1 MTYLPSTFVVTLNP
15 TQRLKNSYMTL
26 LARIQSRL
34 HNFQHF
40 TRRVWALSAPYFRSE
55 DKWRARG
62 LLAAIVVL
70 NLAAV
75 YMLVLL
81 NEWNRVFY
89 DALQNKDEPVF
100 WTQLA
105 RFTYLAFAF
114 IIIAVYKFYLT
125 QLLEV
130 RWRAWMTA
138 HYLQRWLADHAFYTL
153 ELARFSGDTT
163 NHQTT
168 SDNPD
173 QRIQEDINLFTTYSV
188 SLSMGL
194 LNAVVTLLSFIGI
207 LWSLSGAF
215 SFTLGGASYTI
226 PGFMVWMAVLY
237 CVVGSV
243 ITHYIGRPQIKLN
256 FEQQR
261 YEADF
266 RHHMVR
272 VREYSESIALDK
284 GEAVERAQLDLRFS
298 RVLANYLLLIKKQKN
313 LVWFTNFFGQAA
325 VVFPFI
331 VAAPRF
337 FSGAIQLGQLIQIS
351 SAFGRVQDSL
361 SWLVDNYSA
370 LAAWRA
376 TTDRLTSFEDNIK
389 ALGQQVRALSAINSE
404 ANSKAAATEP
414 TTLSARDLTLSL
426 PTGQVLLSGLSLSA
440 SAGDS
445 VLFKGPSGSGKSTL
459 FRAFAGIWPFSTGH
473 TRLPPGTMF
482 IPQRPYFPNGPLRDA
497 LAYPEP
503 AARYSDEALKQALQD
518 ALLPQLVNQLDTLD
532 AWGQK
537 LSGGEQQRLA
547 IARVLLKKPQWIFA
561 DEATSALDEA
571 AEKALYEKLQ
581 AHVTAVQGGMVS
593 IAHRPSVA
601 AFHNRQWTLE
611 KLPDG
616 APALYGLNDGPL
628 KNLP

>member
-1 MTYLPSTFVVTLNP
+1 
-15 TQRLKNSYMTL
+15 MTL
-26 LARIQSRL
+26 PARIAEKFG
-34 HNFQHF
+34 NFKHF
-40 TRRVWALSAPYFRSE
+40 ASRVWALSAPYFRSE
-55 DKWRARG
+55 DKWKARG
-62 LLAAIVVL
+62 LLAAIVLL
-70 NLAAV
+70 NLGAV

-89 DALQNKDEPVF
+89 DALQNKDAAVF
-100 WTQLA
+100 WTQLG

-114 IIIAVYKFYLT
+114 IIIAVYRFYLT

-138 HYLQRWLADHAFYTL
+138 HYLQRWLNDHAFYKM
-153 ELARFSGDTT
+153 ELARFTGEGKASAG
-163 NHQTT
+163 T

-173 QRIQEDINLFTTYSV
+173 QRIQEDINLFTTYSI

-194 LNAVVTLLSFIGI
+194 LNAVVTLVSFVGI

-215 SFTLGGASYTI
+215 AFTLGGTSYSI

-243 ITHYIGRPQIKLN
+243 ITHYIGRPQIRLN
-256 FEQQR
+256 FQQQKV
-261 YEADF
+261 EADF

-284 GEAVERAQLDLRFS
+284 GEAVERAQLDTRFAA
-298 RVLANYLLLIKKQKN
+298 VLANYLQLIKKQKN

-337 FSGAIQLGQLIQIS
+337 FSGAIQLGQLMQIS

-376 TTDRLTSFEDNIK
+376 TTDRLTSFEDNIS
-389 ALGQQVRALSAINSE
+389 AVAQQGRTQRAINLI
-404 ANSKAAATEP
+404 ANETRPLAHGALAVSG
-414 TTLSARDLTLSL
+414 LSL
-426 PTGQVLLSGLSLSA
+426 NLPNGASLLSGLSLRA
-440 SAGDS
+440 DPGDS
-445 VLFKGPSGSGKSTL
+445 VLLKGPSGSGKSTL
-459 FRAFAGIWPFSTGH
+459 FRALAGIWPFATGQ
-473 TRLPPGTMF
+473 TQLPADAMF
-482 IPQRPYFPNGPLRDA
+482 IPQRPYFPDGSLRDA
-497 LAYPEP
+497 LAYPQP
-503 AARYSDEALKQALQD
+503 AAQYDDAALRQALLD
-518 ALLPQLVNQLDTLD
+518 ALLPQLAGRLDDED
-532 AWGQK
+532 AWSQK

-547 IARVLLKKPQWIFA
+547 IARVLLKKPRWIFA

-571 AEKALYEKLQ
+571 AEQTLYARLLASVKS
-581 AHVTAVQGGMVS
+581 AGGSLVS

-601 AFHNRQWTLE
+601 AFHGKRWELE
-611 KLPDG
+611 PLPQG
-616 APALYGLNDGPL
+616 APALYRVRESTDGSPSE
-628 KNLP
+628 KP

>member
-1 MTYLPSTFVVTLNP
+1 MLTS
-15 TQRLKNSYMTL
+15 
-26 LARIQSRL
+26 IQTKFSD
-34 HNFQHF
+34 FKHF

-89 DALQNKDEPVF
+89 DALQNKDQPVF
-100 WTQLA
+100 WTQLG

-138 HYLQRWLADHAFYTL
+138 HYLQRWLADHAFYKL
-153 ELARFSGDTT
+153 ELARFSSDK
-163 NHQTT
+163 TT

-173 QRIQEDINLFTTYSV
+173 QRIQEDINLFTTYSI

-215 SFTLGGASYTI
+215 SFTLGGASYNI

-243 ITHYIGRPQIKLN
+243 ITHYIGRPQIRLN
-256 FEQQR
+256 FEQQL
-261 YEADF
+261 YEANF

-298 RVLANYLLLIKKQKN
+298 SVLANYLTLIKKQKN

-337 FSGAIQLGQLIQIS
+337 FSGAIQLGQLMQIS

-361 SWLVDNYSA
+361 SWLVDNYSS

-376 TTDRLTSFEDNIK
+376 TTDRLTSFEDAIS
-389 ALGQQVRALSAINSE
+389 AAGQRTQAQAAINSE
-404 ANSKAAATEP
+404 ANNKVAATEP
-414 TTLSARDLTLSL
+414 TTLSASDLTLSL

-459 FRAFAGIWPFSTGH
+459 FRAFAGIWPFSKGRTQ
-473 TRLPPGTMF
+473 LPPGTMF

-503 AARYSDEALKQALQD
+503 AALYSDEALRQALQD
-518 ALLPQLVNQLDTLD
+518 ALLPQLASRLDVPD

-616 APALYGLNDGPL
+616 APALYGLNESPM